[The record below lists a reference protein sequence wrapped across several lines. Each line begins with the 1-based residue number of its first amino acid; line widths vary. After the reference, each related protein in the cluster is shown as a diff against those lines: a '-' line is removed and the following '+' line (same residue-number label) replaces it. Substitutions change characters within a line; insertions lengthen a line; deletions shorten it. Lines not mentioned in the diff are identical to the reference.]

1 MDFSLTEEQVMV
13 RNMARRFA
21 TNSIEPTATGDD
33 NAEHFPQEII
43 GEMAPLGLL
52 GSIVPQEY
60 GGSGL
65 DYISHAIIIEEI
77 ARASLSIALSVFGS
91 HSVVEEMLMTWGSD
105 QQKQR
110 YLPLMCNGELFSCC
124 ALNEPGVGTDVG
136 NFDSWAELS
145 QGWWVINGEKVFVV
159 NGGVSTLI
167 LAVTKVSKNG
177 GERGLGAFLITRD
190 VAGFSSQDIVTK
202 NGLRACNIANVYFR
216 GCRVPQENLLGS
228 IENGNKIVESL
239 LHGINFSIAA
249 SCVGVAQACIDASIK
264 YAEERQAF
272 GRTIGKF
279 DMIQEMIADMTI
291 GTEAAR
297 LLTYQVADL
306 KTRKQPFSKQLAMA
320 RYLASH
326 VAIRAATDAILV
338 HGAYG
343 FGKGLPLE
351 RYFRDV
357 AEVIEDGGSPLI
369 HKLAVARHALGIS

>member
-13 RNMARRFA
+13 RNMAWQFA
-21 TNSIEPTATGDD
+21 AKSIEPTATGDD
-33 NAEHFPQEII
+33 TAEHFPQEII
-43 GEMAPLGLL
+43 GQMAPLGLL

-65 DYISHAIIIEEI
+65 DYISHAIITEGI
-77 ARASLSIALSVFGS
+77 ARTSLSIALSVFGG
-91 HSVVEEMLMTWGSD
+91 HSVVEEMLMTWGSG

-110 YLPLMCNGELFSCC
+110 YLPLMCTGELFSCC

-136 NFDSWAELS
+136 NFGSRAELS
-145 QGWWVINGEKVFVV
+145 QGWWVINGEKVFII
-159 NGGVSTLI
+159 NGGVANLI
-167 LAVTKVSKNG
+167 LAVTKVIENG
-177 GERGLGAFLITRD
+177 EERGLGAFLITRD
-190 VAGFSSQDIVTK
+190 VAGFSSQDITNK

-216 GCRVPQENLLGS
+216 DCRVPQENLLGS
-228 IENGNKIVESL
+228 IEKGNNIVESL
-239 LHGINFSIAA
+239 VHGINFSIAA
-249 SCVGVAQACIDASIK
+249 SCVGVAQACVDASIK

-272 GRTIGKF
+272 GSTIGKF

-306 KTRKQPFSKQLAMA
+306 KNRKQPFSKQLAMA
-320 RYLASH
+320 RYLASDA
-326 VAIRAATDAILV
+326 AIRAATDAILI

-343 FGKGLPLE
+343 FSKDLPLE

-357 AEVIEDGGSPLI
+357 AEAIQDGGSPLI